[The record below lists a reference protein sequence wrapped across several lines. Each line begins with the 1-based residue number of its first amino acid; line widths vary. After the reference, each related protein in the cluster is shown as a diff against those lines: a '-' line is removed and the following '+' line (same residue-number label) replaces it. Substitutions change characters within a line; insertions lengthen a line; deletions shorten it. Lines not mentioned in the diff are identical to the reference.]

1 MGAALG
7 PTQDASQ
14 SLFTDGQASF
24 LMGAFVGGARL
35 VIGAVA
41 GTAKRGEKWERRIPR
56 RLRLGI
62 LPSRKN
68 PMVAAAI
75 SF

>member
-1 MGAALG
+1 M
-7 PTQDASQ
+7 D
-14 SLFTDGQASF
+14 
-24 LMGAFVGGARL
+24 AFVEGAGL

-41 GTAKRGEKWERRIPR
+41 GAAKRGEKWERRIPR